1 MKMASSTR
9 SEKLGRRV
17 IRRLSSPGPLPLER
31 EDRRRCWKSAESES
45 ARCVSEKPG
54 VRNVAPSPS
63 GKGPG

>member
-1 MKMASSTR
+1 
-9 SEKLGRRV
+9 V